1 MNTMFSGQMFSDMKK
16 GYKSMAF
23 SAEGDKLHPTT
34 EEAEGNSAA
43 LQLFIWII
51 PAK

>member
-1 MNTMFSGQMFSDMKK
+1 MNTTVSGQMFSDLNK

-34 EEAEGNSAA
+34 EEAEGNSAT
-43 LQLFIWII
+43 LQLFIGII

>member
-1 MNTMFSGQMFSDMKK
+1 MNTTVSDQMFSELKK

-34 EEAEGNSAA
+34 KEVEGNSAT
-43 LQLFIWII
+43 LQPSIWII